1 MKRRDFLHKMGDW
14 EPREYDLQE
23 DIGETYIKGAL
34 AGQIGHMENL
44 GEYL

>member
-1 MKRRDFLHKMGDW
+1 MGDW
-14 EPREYDLQE
+14 ELHEYDLQK
-23 DIGETYIKGAL
+23 DIGEAHIKSAL